1 MLKEK
6 SETCDQA
13 KTLFKK
19 KQNEKWCLIKR
30 IRSDHER
37 EFENSAFEDY
47 CDEVGIKQEFST
59 PTTPQQNGVIE
70 RKNRVIQDMACA
82 MLHGKG
88 LATHF

>member
-1 MLKEK
+1 MRNGVSLNVYEV
-6 SETCDQA
+6 
-13 KTLFKK
+13 
-19 KQNEKWCLIKR
+19 IMG
-30 IRSDHER
+30 

-88 LATHF
+88 LATHL